1 MHFLPNTFLA
11 AKAMWHEDHL
21 TLQQQE
27 SLVATKGYNHF
38 YKLSLP
44 QLRNLAGHISLQLEQ
59 GQYPEGVYRLLV
71 SFLRQR
77 IRHLECS
84 TKQA

>member
-1 MHFLPNTFLA
+1 VHFLPYSSLA
-11 AKAMWHEDHL
+11 AKAIQQEDYL
-21 TLQQQE
+21 LLRQQE
-27 SLVATKGYNHF
+27 SLMATQGYNHF

-44 QLRNLAGHISLQLEQ
+44 QLRELAGHVSLQHEK

-77 IRHLECS
+77 IRHLES
-84 TKQA
+84 NPGKA